1 MASEHFINWIERRG
15 NELRDKCSLAPFA
28 SLNPFDLAVKMEVVI
43 FTPQTIPGLA
53 PAILQQVLVNNA
65 DSWDAATLPLP
76 DGMHV
81 VIMNP
86 TKGKERQHA
95 SLMEELA
102 HIHLKHKPAKLRAV
116 NGLVLREWN
125 QTHETQAY
133 WVGAAALVPR
143 RVIKGA
149 ITRRMTLLDLAR
161 QCGVSQ
167 DLVVFREKVLGLRL
181 LRAA

>member
-1 MASEHFINWIERRG
+1 MASEHFIKWIERRAH
-15 NELRDKCSLAPFA
+15 ELRDKCSLAPFA
-28 SLNPFDLAVKMEVVI
+28 SLNPYDLAVKMGVAI
-43 FTPQTIPGLA
+43 FTPQTIPGLD
-53 PAILQQVLVNNA
+53 PDILHQVVVTSGG
-65 DSWDAATLPLP
+65 SWDAATLPLP

-95 SLMEELA
+95 SLMEELS
-102 HIHLKHKPAKLRAV
+102 HIHLEHKPAKLRTV
-116 NGLVLREWN
+116 SGLVLREWN

-149 ITRRMTLLDLAR
+149 ITRRMTLADLAR

-167 DLVVFREKVLGLRL
+167 DLVIFREKVLGLRL
-181 LRAA
+181 LRAG